1 MPEAWLPTASN
12 AALRQRAELYRRVRA
27 FFQTRDVL
35 EVETPSLSRH
45 GVTDPHI
52 ASLAV
57 AGHGWLQTSP
67 EFAMKRLLT
76 SGSGCIYQI
85 CKAFREGEAGSYH
98 NPEFTLLEWYR
109 LGFDEHQLM
118 SEVEQLLTA
127 LLDCGAALRTS
138 YSDLFLACF
147 DTDPHRASHA
157 ELQALVDRHIE
168 TASACVDKDQCLEL
182 LFSHLLQPGLTG
194 LTFVYDYPA
203 SQAALARL
211 GTDANGTTI
220 ARRFECFIDGIELAN
235 GYHELTDHAEYLHR
249 CEADNTRRAAYGLP
263 AMEIDTRF
271 VAAMRQ
277 GLPACAGVALGLD
290 RLLMSKVGAASIEK
304 VLSFPAALA

>member
-1 MPEAWLPTASN
+1 MANDWSPTASP
-12 AALRQRAELYRRVRA
+12 AALRQRAELYCSVRA
-27 FFQTRDVL
+27 FFHSRDVL

-52 ASLAV
+52 AGVAV
-57 AGHGWLQTSP
+57 SGYGWLQTSP

-76 SGSGCIYQI
+76 NGSGCIYQI
-85 CKAFREGEAGSYH
+85 CKAFRDGEAGRYH

-109 LGFDEHQLM
+109 VGFDEHQLM
-118 SEVEQLLTA
+118 SEVEQLLAA
-127 LLDCGAALRTS
+127 LFDCGAAQRIA
-138 YSDLFLACF
+138 YGDVFLQHLN
-147 DTDPHRASHA
+147 TNPHRASHA
-157 ELQALVDRHIE
+157 ELQTLVDRHIE

-182 LFSHLLQPGLTG
+182 LFSHILQPGLIG

-211 GTDANGTTI
+211 GEDANGTTI
-220 ARRFECFIDGIELAN
+220 ARRFECFFDGIELAN
-235 GYHELTDHAEYLHR
+235 GYNELADHDEYLGR
-249 CEADNTRRAAYGLP
+249 CETDNAQRAAYGLP
-263 AMEIDTRF
+263 AMEIDSRF

-290 RLLMSKVGAASIEK
+290 RLLMLMLAANSIK
-304 VLSFPAALA
+304 DVLSFSAERA